1 MGGLRSRVTSAHLIA
16 GVALLFAVGGGSAV
30 ALKGTNSVDSGDIR
44 NGAVRSADV
53 GANALRGIDIRE
65 QSLDCGAIPD
75 ADCSTDTANPIVR
88 GATANDGGGDVDLVS
103 IGGFRFFLD
112 CAGGT
117 EIDVENVS
125 AGADSLFE
133 VEDAETTN
141 VDEGNSFDLVSAS
154 GDASNI
160 EEVGF
165 SVVGTSGVV
174 LHGQATVVDNPS
186 AGFGGADCLGSMTVS
201 RSPITGG

>member
-16 GVALLFAVGGGSAV
+16 GVALVFAVGGGSAM

-53 GANALRGIDIRE
+53 GTNALRGADIRE
-65 QSLDCGAIPD
+65 QSLDCGAIPA
-75 ADCSTDTANPIVR
+75 ADCSTDTTNPIVR
-88 GATANDGGGDVDLVS
+88 GATSDDGSGDLDLVS
-103 IGGFRFFLD
+103 VGGFRFFLD

-117 EIDVENVS
+117 EIDIENVS

-133 VEDAETTN
+133 VEDAETID
-141 VDEGNSFDLVSAS
+141 VDQGSSYDLVSVS
-154 GDASNI
+154 GDANNI
-160 EEVGF
+160 EEVSF

-186 AGFGGADCLGSMTVS
+186 TGFGGADCLGSITVS
-201 RSPITGG
+201 RSPIAP